1 MEDRVLE
8 QLAEQ
13 NHFLQDVTA
22 LRDSARA
29 CLREPNG
36 ARQTSIALL
45 QTVLAAEIVC
55 VLRYT
60 MISVSHDGLKNGRIG
75 AEFQA
80 QANDERKHMK
90 MAAARIVQ
98 LGGEPDYNP
107 PGLASRVAALNAA
120 GGFAAR
126 VAENLA
132 AERSVIEHYREL
144 IRYFEDRDPETCAM
158 LEDIIRDEEDHTG
171 DMQDILEAYA
181 G

>member
-1 MEDRVLE
+1 MLE

-13 NHFLQDVTA
+13 NHFLHDVGS
-22 LRDSARA
+22 LRDSARVF
-29 CLREPNG
+29 LRQDG
-36 ARQTSIALL
+36 ASRQTSIALL

-60 MISVSHDGLKNGRIG
+60 MISVSHDGLKNTRIG

-90 MAAARIVQ
+90 MAASRIVQ
-98 LGGEPDYNP
+98 LGGEPDFNP
-107 PGLASRVAALNAA
+107 PGLESRVAALNSQ

-144 IRYFEDRDPETCAM
+144 IAYFEDRDPETCAM
-158 LEDIIRDEEDHTG
+158 LEEIIRDEEDHTG